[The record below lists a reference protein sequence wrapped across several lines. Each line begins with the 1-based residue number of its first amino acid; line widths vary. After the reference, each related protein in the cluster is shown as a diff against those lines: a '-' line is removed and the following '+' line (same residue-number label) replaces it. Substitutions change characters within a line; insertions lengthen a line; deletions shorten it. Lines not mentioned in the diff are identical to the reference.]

1 MPGRP
6 SVHDRGM
13 RVWTVTIVSLWIAGA
28 AAAQQGTALLHAR
41 GAFDVKLTPQSTDPV
56 LGRMT
61 ADKQYHGD
69 LDGTGTGEMLT
80 GMTPVKDSAVYVA
93 VERVTGTLN
102 GRRGSFI
109 LSHIGTMNRGAQQL
123 SITIVP
129 DSGTDQLTGITGK
142 MSITID
148 KDGKHFYALEYALPM

>member
-1 MPGRP
+1 
-6 SVHDRGM
+6 M
-13 RVWTVTIVSLWIAGA
+13 RRVIAVMLVLGA
-28 AAAQQGTALLHAR
+28 AGTAAAQKDAGATTHAR

-69 LDGTGTGEMLT
+69 LDGTGKGEMLT
-80 GMTPVKDSAVYVA
+80 GMTAEKDSAVYVA

-102 GRRGSFI
+102 GRRGSFL
-109 LSHIGTMNRGAQQL
+109 LSHIGTMTRGAQDL
-123 SITIVP
+123 KITIVP
-129 DSGTDQLTGITGK
+129 DSGTDQLAGITGK

-148 KDGKHFYALEYALPM
+148 KNGKHFYDLEYTLP